1 MDVVLFEGW
10 MLGFQPLSEV
20 QLPVYTNATA
30 ESAESL
36 AVDAKDG
43 DTAVA
48 LAEEEKQR
56 QHQQLEIQ
64 EAYTKARDVKVIYT
78 IYLPRR
84 STSDCGC
91 NCMLFIESIAYSD
104 CRK

>member
-1 MDVVLFEGW
+1 MLFEGW

-30 ESAESL
+30 QSAESL
-36 AVDAKDG
+36 AVDAKEG
-43 DTAVA
+43 DIAFA
-48 LAEEEKQR
+48 LAEEETKR
-56 QHQQLEIQ
+56 QHQLESQ

-84 STSDCGC
+84 STSDCVC